1 MKISKSAVTK
11 ICQWL
16 ENKGLPVLA
25 DELYSGEV
33 RTEFRYL
40 LSLQVSDR
48 DRFIFPSE
56 RITIYKN
63 GESQPSVL
71 WHLNHQWKKNLK
83 SYEDLGKV
91 DERVVSSNFQQFI
104 S

>member
-11 ICQWL
+11 LCQWL
-16 ENKGLPVLA
+16 ENRKLSVLA
-25 DELYSGEV
+25 DELYSSEV

-48 DRFIFPSE
+48 DKSIFPSE
-56 RITIYKN
+56 RITVYKN
-63 GESQPSVL
+63 GEPQPSVL
-71 WHLNHQWKKNLK
+71 WHLNQQWKKNLQ
-83 SYEDLGKV
+83 SYEDSG
-91 DERVVSSNFQQFI
+91 EATEQTISSNFQQFI

>member
-16 ENKGLPVLA
+16 ENRKLSVLA
-25 DELYSGEV
+25 DELYSSEV

-48 DRFIFPSE
+48 SRFIFPSE
-56 RITIYKN
+56 RITVYRN
-63 GESQPSVL
+63 GEPQPSVL
-71 WHLNHQWKKNLK
+71 WHLNQQWKKNLQ
-83 SYEDLGKV
+83 SYEDLG
-91 DERVVSSNFQQFI
+91 EATEQTISSNFQQFI

>member
-1 MKISKSAVTK
+1 MEISHSVITK

-56 RITIYKN
+56 RITVYKN
-63 GESQPSVL
+63 GEPQPSVL
-71 WHLNHQWKKNLK
+71 WHLNQQWKKNL
-83 SYEDLGKV
+83 EDYKNLGEI
-91 DERVVSSNFQQFI
+91 DERVISSNFQQSI

>member
-1 MKISKSAVTK
+1 MKISKCAVAK

-16 ENKGLPVLA
+16 ENRKLSVLP
-25 DELYSGEV
+25 DELYSSEV

-48 DRFIFPSE
+48 NRFIFPSE
-56 RITIYKN
+56 RITVYRN
-63 GESQPSVL
+63 GEPQPSVL
-71 WHLNHQWKKNLK
+71 WNLNQQWQKNLQ
-83 SYEDLGKV
+83 SYEDLG
-91 DERVVSSNFQQFI
+91 EATEQAISSNFHQFI